1 MLPLRMRLLMMT
13 SLLCAAQAIGAQD
26 SATPVDQ
33 APAAPAAVEDAAA
46 PPDEAVAAPEP
57 PEIPEAVQSGQ
68 PLDTPLEPEV
78 TIIQREQ
85 ETVQEY
91 RINGQLYMVKIT
103 PSAGK
108 PYYLIDSDGD
118 GSLETRGNDIVAE
131 SSVPQWVLFS
141 W

>member
-33 APAAPAAVEDAAA
+33 APAAPAAVEDAA

-103 PSAGK
+103 PNVGK